1 MGMSNYAREAL
12 LNSLFGKTS
21 NFGALASAPTV
32 HVGLS
37 STEPNPD
44 GTNVTEPT
52 TGSYA
57 RVATAAANWNVATAA
72 DPAVVDNAAVF
83 TFPAPTADW
92 LGGVELVYVV
102 LYDLATGG
110 TMLDWGTVSIPRRVV
125 NGDPAPSI
133 PAGQISIEIGD
144 E

>member
-1 MGMSNYAREAL
+1 MGMSDYAREAL

-21 NFGALASAPTV
+21 NFGVLASAPAI

-37 STEPNPD
+37 STEPGSD
-44 GTNVTEPT
+44 GSNVTEPT
-52 TGSYA
+52 GGAYA
-57 RVATAAANWNVATAA
+57 RVATLAADWNVATQA
-72 DPAVVDNAAVF
+72 DPAVIDNAVAL

-92 LGGVELVYVV
+92 LGGVELAYVV
-102 LYDLATGG
+102 LYDAATSGAV
-110 TMLDWGTVSIPRRVV
+110 LDWGTVSIPRRVV

-133 PAGQISIEIGD
+133 PVGQISIEIGD

>member
-21 NFGALASAPTV
+21 AFGTLASAPAI

-37 STEPNPD
+37 STEPGSD
-44 GTNVTEPT
+44 GSNVTEPT
-52 TGSYA
+52 AGAYA
-57 RVATAAANWNVATAA
+57 RVATLAADWNVASAA
-72 DPAVVDNAAVF
+72 DPAVIDNANVI
-83 TFPAPTADW
+83 TFPAPTDNW
-92 LGGVELVYVV
+92 LGGVELAYIV
-102 LYDLATGG
+102 LYDAATAGNF
-110 TMLDWGTVSIPRRVV
+110 LDWGTVPIPRRVV